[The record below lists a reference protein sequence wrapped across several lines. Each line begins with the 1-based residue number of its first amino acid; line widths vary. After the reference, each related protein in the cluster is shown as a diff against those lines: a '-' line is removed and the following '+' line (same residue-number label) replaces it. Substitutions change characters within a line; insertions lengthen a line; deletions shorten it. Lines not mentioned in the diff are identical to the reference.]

1 MQDRRL
7 VAIWML
13 RTNGMI
19 STTTGNTPET
29 TTALKEE
36 EEEEWQ

>member
-13 RTNGMI
+13 STNGMI
-19 STTTGNTPET
+19 STTTGNTPEI
-29 TTALKEE
+29 TTAVKEE
-36 EEEEWQ
+36 EERQ